1 MRFLTDRAR
10 VTGLG
15 TAREGVGHWWVQRVT
30 AVALVPLTV
39 LFVIPFAQSLGA
51 GHEAVLQTYRH
62 PFHAI
67 VAILFLGTTFYHLK
81 LGLQVVIEDYVHG
94 KGARTAAV
102 IANTLLCWLSGLTAV
117 FAVARIALGQ

>member
-1 MRFLTDRAR
+1 MSFLTDRAR

-15 TAREGVGHWWVQRVT
+15 PAKEGVGHWWAQRVT
-30 AVALVPLTV
+30 AVALVPLAA
-39 LFVIPFAQSLGA
+39 LFAIPFAQSLGA
-51 GHEAVLQTYRH
+51 GHEAVLETYRH

-67 VAILFLGTTFYHLK
+67 VAILFLGTMFYHLK

-94 KGARTAAV
+94 TGARTAAV
-102 IANTLLCWLSGLTAV
+102 IANTLGCWLFGLTAV